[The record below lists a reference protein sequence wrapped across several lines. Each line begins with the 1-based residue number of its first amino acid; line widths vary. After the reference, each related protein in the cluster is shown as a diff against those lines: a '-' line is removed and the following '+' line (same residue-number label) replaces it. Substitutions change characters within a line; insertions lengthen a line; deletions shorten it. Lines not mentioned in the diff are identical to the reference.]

1 MAEMLYP
8 VCLLAFLHGLIHS
21 SSRVILLDSSSGALW
36 ERQHSDLQGSLKN
49 SVKMS
54 AVIGF
59 WIRAPAVCVDSSIF
73 SLFFSISIMEVTLN
87 LFVISLC
94 FRYSYL

>member
-1 MAEMLYP
+1 MLHP
-8 VCLLAFLHGLIHS
+8 VCLLAFLQGLIHS
-21 SSRVILLDSSSGALW
+21 SSHVILLDSSSGALW

-59 WIRAPAVCVDSSIF
+59 WLQAPAVCVDSSIF
-73 SLFFSISIMEVTLN
+73 SLFSSVSIMEITLESFFYQ
-87 LFVISLC
+87 LVF
-94 FRYSYL
+94 